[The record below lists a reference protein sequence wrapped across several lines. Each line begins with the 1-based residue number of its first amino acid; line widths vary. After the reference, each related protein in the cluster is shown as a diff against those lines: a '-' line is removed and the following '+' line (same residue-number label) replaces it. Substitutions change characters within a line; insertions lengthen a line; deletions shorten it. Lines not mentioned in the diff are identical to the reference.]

1 MLANPEIEQD
11 KVLLIEKKYLTIA
24 VIKKPKKNVIRIM
37 TKNKKPFE
45 ISLKSNSQNILIEIS
60 KPCDVKQIKLV
71 YKLIKII
78 SDAVKNEDIK

>member
-24 VIKKPKKNVIRIM
+24 VIKKPKINVIRIM

-60 KPCDVKQIKLV
+60 KPCDVNQIKLV
-71 YKLIKII
+71 DKLIKII

>member
-37 TKNKKPFE
+37 AKNNKPFE
-45 ISLKSNSQNILIEIS
+45 ISLKSNSKNILIEIS
-60 KPCDVKQIKLV
+60 KPCDVNQTKLV
-71 YKLIKII
+71 NKLIKII